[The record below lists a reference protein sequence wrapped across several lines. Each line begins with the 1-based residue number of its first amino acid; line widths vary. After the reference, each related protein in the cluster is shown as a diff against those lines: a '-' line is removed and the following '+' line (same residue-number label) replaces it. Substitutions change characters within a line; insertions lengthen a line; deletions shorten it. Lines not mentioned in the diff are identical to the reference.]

1 MRQPSDAPPVAGA
14 LAGLRVVEMAAIR
27 AVPRLSQ
34 TSSRLT
40 SPERDGN
47 VDDVL
52 ARRSSTA
59 GPPA

>member
-1 MRQPSDAPPVAGA
+1 MAGA